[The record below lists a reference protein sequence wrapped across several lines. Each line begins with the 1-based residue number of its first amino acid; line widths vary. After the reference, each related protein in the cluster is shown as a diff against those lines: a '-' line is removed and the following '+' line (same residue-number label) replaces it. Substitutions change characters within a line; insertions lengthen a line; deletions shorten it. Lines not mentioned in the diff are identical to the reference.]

1 MNMAT
6 EIFNGFLRLD
16 DFPLDESSIFS
27 TYASAETYAKENAT
41 AYAGQIIAVVTEVK
55 VDLYLITYP
64 FTENYQGNFE
74 LTEVGSAGGIESVNG
89 ITPVDNVVT
98 IYGTDIKI
106 SVEDATTIA
115 TSLSRLE
122 GITANETTITSTKTI
137 SAPKIS
143 ITGNINLNTTDA
155 VNSQHLETRLDSKR
169 KGITYTI
176 KYALTNTGKPYDVN
190 DIDLPVG
197 AVITKVKLYITQA
210 YQSPINVKI
219 GNQIVMSSTD
229 IFENTIGLYILE
241 PNLIVEQI
249 SSFTVETDVISA
261 TGAGT
266 IYIEYITREY
276 N

>member
-6 EIFNGFLRLD
+6 EIFNGFLRLG

-229 IFENTIGLYILE
+229 IFEDTIGLYILE